1 MSDLFD
7 EWGVDDDLDDELDD
21 DELDEEDLDEGD
33 FEDGDLEELDDFDA
47 DDLDDLLDDDD
58 LDGDEDEDEDEGV
71 EDDEDDDD
79 LELGDELDSDL
90 AGSVEISCPYCGAG
104 VELIIDPVGGETQ
117 EYVEDCE
124 VCCQPWSVR
133 VMLDP
138 EGSPS
143 VDVTTLDDG

>member
-7 EWGVDDDLDDELDD
+7 EWGVDDDLDDDEMDE
-21 DELDEEDLDEGD
+21 DELGEDDLEEGD
-33 FEDGDLEELDDFDA
+33 FEDGDLDDLDDFDE
-47 DDLDDLLDDDD
+47 DDLDDLLD
-58 LDGDEDEDEDEGV
+58 EDEE
-71 EDDEDDDD
+71 EDDDDADGEDDDED

-90 AGSVEISCPYCGAG
+90 AGSVEVSCPYCGAG
-104 VELIIDPVGGETQ
+104 VELIVDPVGGETQ

>member
-7 EWGVDDDLDDELDD
+7 EWGVDDDELDDDELDD
-21 DELDEEDLDEGD
+21 DELDEDDLEEGD
-33 FEDGDLEELDDFDA
+33 FEDGDLDDLDDFDA
-47 DDLDDLLDDDD
+47 DDLADLLDDDD
-58 LDGDEDEDEDEGV
+58 LDGDGDEDEDE
-71 EDDEDDDD
+71 DEDDDD

>member
-7 EWGVDDDLDDELDD
+7 EWGVDDDLDEDDYEDGFEDPDLEDD
-21 DELDEEDLDEGD
+21 DE
-33 FEDGDLEELDDFDA
+33 DGE
-47 DDLDDLLDDDD
+47 
-58 LDGDEDEDEDEGV
+58 
-71 EDDEDDDD
+71 EDDDD
-79 LELGDELDSDL
+79 LEDEDEEDFDIDDEMDSEL

-133 VMLDP
+133 VTLDP
-138 EGSPS
+138 EGAPS
-143 VDVTTLDDG
+143 VEVSTLDDG